1 MRSELL
7 YADDDDLVVMTEPI
21 EGIGNTMMKRKIY
34 RRK

>member
-7 YADDDDLVVMTEPI
+7 YADDDLVVMSETI